1 MKSLYIAIL
10 ILYLPLFCQGQNV
23 SLTIGRGTDC
33 FGRGACS
40 ITTENS
46 NNYNATIVHKTNG
59 KIILRIYRK
68 KLRLEESHRILGEP
82 ITGKNRTTLQFV
94 MEEALLLAPD
104 IKQLISQVP
113 SEQSVTLEARIY
125 PTEITDEYIDITINN
140 K

>member
-46 NNYNATIVHKTNG
+46 NNYNATIVHKANG

-68 KLRLEESHRILGEP
+68 KLRLEESHQVLGAP
-82 ITGKNRTTLQFV
+82 ITGKNKTILQFV

-113 SEQSVTLEARIY
+113 SEQPVTLEARIY

>member
-10 ILYLPLFCQGQNV
+10 ILCLPLLCNGQNI

-46 NNYNATIVHKTNG
+46 NNYNASIIHKTNG
-59 KIILRIYRK
+59 NIILRIYRK
-68 KLRLEESHRILGEP
+68 KLRLEESHRVLGEP

-94 MEEALLLAPD
+94 MEDAIPLTHD
-104 IKQLISQVP
+104 VIQLIYLTS
-113 SEQSVTLEARIY
+113 SEQTVTLEARVY
-125 PTEITDEYIDITINN
+125 PTKITDEYIDITIFNE
-140 K
+140 